1 MYQRYLKR
9 ALDTILACVA
19 LILLSPVFLIL
30 SAAIPLDSK
39 GPVFFVQ
46 ERLGQDGRIFKI
58 YKFRT
63 MVDGAFHIGAG
74 ADTYEGD
81 PRITRVGGFLR
92 KTSLDEIPQLI
103 NIIKGD
109 MAIIGPRPLL
119 DGIPYRYAE
128 YPEAYRPRF
137 AVLPGMFCSVDVKY
151 RADVTF
157 EKHMELDVDYVCH
170 IRFSRDV
177 AIFFGTF
184 FTVLQMKSVY
194 HEAPASE
201 ADESEAL
208 PAEAQTADTSKEE
221 VKTK

>member
-1 MYQRYLKR
+1 MYRKCLKR
-9 ALDTILACVA
+9 VIDTTLACIA
-19 LILLSPVFLIL
+19 LVLLSPVFLIL
-30 SAAIPLDSK
+30 AVVIPLDSK

-46 ERLGQDGRIFKI
+46 ERLGKNGRIFKI

-63 MVDGAFHIGAG
+63 MVVGAIHIGAG
-74 ADTYEGD
+74 VDTYEGD

-92 KTSLDEIPQLI
+92 KTSLDEFPQLI

-119 DGIPYRYAE
+119 DGTPYRYAD

-137 AVLPGMFCSVDVKY
+137 DVLPGMFCSVDVKY

-157 EKHMELDVDYVCH
+157 EKHMEMDVDYVGH
-170 IRFSRDV
+170 IRFGSDV

-201 ADESEAL
+201 DAELEVPSAD
-208 PAEAQTADTSKEE
+208 AQAADTSKEE